1 MEKKQTYFFLI
12 TGSRYPGIHGRSN
25 TKQTSTTIEPNTA
38 TKQTRTTIE
47 PNNSTKRT
55 VQRTCLSNNN
65 GILFSKPIAGDKLY
79 IELARSS

>member
-1 MEKKQTYFFLI
+1 MEKKLFFI
-12 TGSRYPGIHGRSN
+12 YRVQVPRNTRS
-25 TKQTSTTIEPNTA
+25 KQHEATSTTIEPNTA